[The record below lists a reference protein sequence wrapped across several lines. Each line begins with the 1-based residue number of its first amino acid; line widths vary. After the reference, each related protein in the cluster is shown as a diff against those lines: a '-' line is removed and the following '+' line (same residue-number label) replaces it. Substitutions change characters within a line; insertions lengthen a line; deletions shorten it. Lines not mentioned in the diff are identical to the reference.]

1 VYAEAGTERE
11 REREREIGKERKRE
25 KTHNHTTVQRFLVRI
40 GKACVSSTFEGFFL
54 FSRK

>member
-1 VYAEAGTERE
+1 MYAEAGTERE